1 MVASSLP
8 VAVNTHAALIADLA
22 LAMQD
27 ETILINK
34 LPSRTLSIRI
44 GINSGPVVAGVI
56 GQKKFIYDLWGE
68 AVNVASRM

>member
-1 MVASSLP
+1 M
-8 VAVNTHAALIADLA
+8 IADLA